1 MLPEGQPID
10 ELRHSITA
18 AVVAQAT
25 RVLLMSA
32 TVLLGRTAEDAHKLI
47 VGVRG
52 KAVRRAIATEEPSA
66 PDRAVWARH
75 YRGSMR
81 YAARFS
87 RQ

>member
-1 MLPEGQPID
+1 MLPEGQRVD

-18 AVVAQAT
+18 VVAGQAT
-25 RVLLMSA
+25 RVLLISA
-32 TVLLGRTAEDAHKLI
+32 TVLLGRTAEEARKLI
-47 VGVRG
+47 VGVRA

>member
-18 AVVAQAT
+18 AIVAQAT
-25 RVLLMSA
+25 RALLISA
-32 TVLLGRTAEDAHKLI
+32 TVSLGRTAEEARKLI
-47 VGVRG
+47 VGG
-52 KAVRRAIATEEPSA
+52 QASAVRRAIAAEEPSA

-81 YAARFS
+81 YAAGSS